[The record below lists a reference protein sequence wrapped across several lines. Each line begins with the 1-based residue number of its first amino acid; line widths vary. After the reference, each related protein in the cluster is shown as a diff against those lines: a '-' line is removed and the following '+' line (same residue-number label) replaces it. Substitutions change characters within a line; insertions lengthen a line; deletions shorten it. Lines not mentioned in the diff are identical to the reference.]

1 MNHASYHNHTHF
13 SDGADAPEA
22 FVAFAKAANI
32 TSLGFSDHYYK
43 ASPEATATPDW
54 ALPCDALN
62 HYFDSIHDLKIR
74 TEGIEILAGLEFDW
88 LEHSADW
95 LKPIARD
102 PRLDYTIGSVHFVGN
117 DAIDLSP
124 VYWQRLTEDEI
135 NHVIRAYWT
144 AVRDMAASGLFDIA
158 GHLDLV
164 KKFNFYSTEPMDD
177 IISEALD
184 AITDTDMVI
193 ELNTAGW
200 RKTCKVC
207 YPAEALLQECFRRE
221 RPVLISSDA
230 HQASLVAAD
239 FDRARDL
246 LQRIGYKKL
255 TRFHRRE
262 RFFVPII

>member
-54 ALPCDALN
+54 ALPCDTLD

-95 LKPIARD
+95 LKPIAQD

-117 DAIDLSP
+117 DALTFRLSTGSDLQKTKSTTSYALTGPQYVTWPP
-124 VYWQRLTEDEI
+124 VDCLI
-135 NHVIRAYWT
+135 
-144 AVRDMAASGLFDIA
+144 LPDI
-158 GHLDLV
+158 
-164 KKFNFYSTEPMDD
+164 
-177 IISEALD
+177 
-184 AITDTDMVI
+184 
-193 ELNTAGW
+193 
-200 RKTCKVC
+200 
-207 YPAEALLQECFRRE
+207 
-221 RPVLISSDA
+221 
-230 HQASLVAAD
+230 
-239 FDRARDL
+239 
-246 LQRIGYKKL
+246 
-255 TRFHRRE
+255 
-262 RFFVPII
+262 